1 MYMRQILRFDE
12 LDSTNAYAKRN
23 CSLLSDQTVLVART
37 QTAGRGRMKRVWL
50 SQAGGLYFSV
60 LLKPSQTQFLPNL
73 TQWMALA
80 VCESAREA
88 GAEAFL
94 KWPNDVLAG
103 GKKLCGILSE
113 AVTGKN
119 GFEALVLGVGVNVAQ
134 ADLSRAGQPAVSL
147 KMLGIALTPE
157 EMLQRILD
165 RFFEGYEQVVNRGF
179 ESIREAYLARFPY
192 IGQPVTIR
200 YGAQEA
206 AGTVQTLSPRG
217 TLLLQTPQGVT
228 EISIGDMMV

>member
-1 MYMRQILRFDE
+1 M
-12 LDSTNAYAKRN
+12 T
-23 CSLLSDQTVLVART
+23 
-37 QTAGRGRMKRVWL
+37 RVWQ
-50 SQAGGLYFSV
+50 SQEGGLYFSL
-60 LLKPSQTQFLPNL
+60 LLKPTQTQFLPNL

-80 VCESAREA
+80 VCESIRAA
-88 GAEAFL
+88 GADAWL
-94 KWPNDVLAG
+94 KWPNDVLAD

-134 ADLSRAGQPAVSL
+134 ADLSQAGQPAVSL
-147 KMLGIALTPE
+147 HMLGLALTPE
-157 EMLQRILD
+157 EVLQHILN

-192 IGQPVTIR
+192 IGKPVTIR
-200 YGAQEA
+200 YGAREA
-206 AGTVQTLSPRG
+206 AGTVQTISPQG

>member
-1 MYMRQILRFDE
+1 MRQILRFDE

-23 CSLLSDQTVLVART
+23 RSFLSDQTVLVART
-37 QTAGRGRMKRVWL
+37 QTAGRGRMTRQWL
-50 SQAGGLYFSV
+50 SEVGGLYFSV
-60 LLKPSQTQFLPNL
+60 LLKPVQTRFLPNL
-73 TQWMALA
+73 TQWMALC
-80 VCESAREA
+80 VCESVREA

-94 KWPNDVLAG
+94 KWPNDVLAD

-113 AVTGKN
+113 AVTGKK

-134 ADLSRAGQPAVSL
+134 ADLSQAGQPAVSL
-147 KMLGIALTPE
+147 KMLGLPLTPE
-157 EMLQRILD
+157 EILPRILD

-179 ESIREAYLARFPY
+179 ESIRAAYLARFPY
-192 IGQPVTIR
+192 LGKPVTIR
-200 YGAQEA
+200 CGTREA
-206 AGTVQTLSPRG
+206 AGTVQTLSPQG

>member
-1 MYMRQILRFDE
+1 MHGVGETMLQLKRAEYAVADE
-12 LDSTNAYAKRN
+12 T
-23 CSLLSDQTVLVART
+23 CVLMVT
-37 QTAGRGRMKRVWL
+37 DFQTAGRGQRGTSWEADAGCNLLFGFTFVPHRIKATQQFAL
-50 SQAGGLYFSV
+50 SEAL
-60 LLKPSQTQFLPNL
+60 
-73 TQWMALA
+73 ALA
-80 VCESAREA
+80 VCEALSEY
-88 GAEAFL
+88 AEGFTV
-94 KWPNDVLAG
+94 KWPNDVLAD

-192 IGQPVTIR
+192 IGKPVTIR